1 MLGINLKG
9 KPKENNSE
17 TKTFEQINLELKKPE
32 KKVEVNS
39 EKKQQPR

>member
-1 MLGINLKG
+1 MLGINMKG

-17 TKTFEQINLELKKPE
+17 TKTFEQIDLESRKPE

-39 EKKQQPR
+39 EKKQQLQ